1 MKKIISVF
9 LAAVVCASMLA
20 VPVFGAFAEETSSVP
35 DLDDPEQRLAYELS
49 FVQGELSRERVV
61 YLTSHEGS
69 ITVSSG
75 GTVTG
80 DVNAT
85 GLADT
90 VTSLRFFLYIQR
102 YESGKWKTVDNN
114 TTLVSGYD
122 GSASIVCSDPTK
134 IISGYDYKILYTVY
148 AYKNNTYQSFT
159 GDSNIVH
166 Y

>member
-9 LAAVVCASMLA
+9 LAAVVCASMFA
-20 VPVFGAFAEETSSVP
+20 VPSFGAFAEETSSVP

-61 YLTSHEGS
+61 YLTSHEAS

-80 DVNAT
+80 EGTAI
-85 GLADT
+85 GLEGT

-114 TTLVSGYD
+114 TTLVSGSE
-122 GSASIVCSDPTK
+122 GEASIVCSDPTK
-134 IISGYDYKILYTVY
+134 IISGYDYRISYTVY
-148 AYKNNTYQSFT
+148 AYRYNTYQSFT
-159 GDSNIVH
+159 GNSSTVH

>member
-9 LAAVVCASMLA
+9 LAAVVCASMFA
-20 VPVFGAFAEETSSVP
+20 APGFGVFAEETSSVP

-49 FVQGELSRERVV
+49 FVQGDLSRERVV
-61 YLTSHEGS
+61 YLTSHEAS

-80 DVNAT
+80 EGTAI

-102 YESGKWKTVDNN
+102 YESGKWKTIDNN
-114 TTLVSGYD
+114 TTLVSGFE
-122 GSASIVCSDPTK
+122 GEASIVCSDPTK
-134 IISGYDYKILYTVY
+134 IISGYDYRISYTVY
-148 AYKNNTYQSFT
+148 AYKYNTYQSFEGNSGT
-159 GDSNIVH
+159 VH

>member
-9 LAAVVCASMLA
+9 LAAVVCASMFA
-20 VPVFGAFAEETSSVP
+20 VPGFGAFAEETSSAP
-35 DLDDPEQRLAYELS
+35 DLDDLEQRLAYELS

-61 YLTSHEGS
+61 YLTSHKAT
-69 ITVSSG
+69 ITLSSG

-80 DVNAT
+80 EVSAK

-114 TTLVSGYD
+114 TTLVSGYE
-122 GSASIVCSDPTK
+122 GEASIVCSDSTK
-134 IISGYDYKILYTVY
+134 IISGYDYRISYTVY
-148 AYKNNTYQSFT
+148 AYRYNTYQSFT
-159 GDSNIVH
+159 GNSSTVH